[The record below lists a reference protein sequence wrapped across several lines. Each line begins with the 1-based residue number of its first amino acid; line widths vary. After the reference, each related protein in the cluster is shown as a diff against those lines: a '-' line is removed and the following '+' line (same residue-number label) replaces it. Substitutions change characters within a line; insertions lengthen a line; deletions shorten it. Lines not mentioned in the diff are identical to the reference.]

1 MPYLV
6 ETTQLPEVLLLQP
19 KVFSDERGF
28 FFESFN
34 AREFQ
39 KATGLAVEFVQ
50 DNHSLSQRGVL
61 RGLHFQRLHPQGK
74 LVRVT
79 RGQVFDVAVDIRPD
93 SPRYGQWTGHYLDAK
108 THGQIW
114 IPPGFAHGFLVVSE
128 NAEVNYKTTDYWVA
142 GDEGAIIWN
151 DPDLG
156 IEWPL
161 REENVAPQLS
171 TKDAAAPRFTQR

>member
-61 RGLHFQRLHPQGK
+61 RGLHFQRQHPQGK
-74 LVRVT
+74 LIRVT
-79 RGQVFDVAVDIRPD
+79 QGRVFDVAVDIRPD
-93 SPRYGQWTGHYLDAK
+93 SPHFGRWTGHYLDAQR
-108 THGQIW
+108 HQQIW

-128 NAEVNYKTTDYWVA
+128 SAEVNYKTTDYWVA
-142 GDEGAIIWN
+142 GDEGALIWN

-171 TKDAAAPRFTQR
+171 TKDAAAPGFKQI